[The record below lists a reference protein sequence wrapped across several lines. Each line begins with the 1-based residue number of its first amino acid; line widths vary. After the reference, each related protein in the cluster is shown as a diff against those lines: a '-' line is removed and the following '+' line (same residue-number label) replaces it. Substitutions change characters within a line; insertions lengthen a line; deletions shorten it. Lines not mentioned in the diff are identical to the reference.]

1 MHYFKH
7 RKLIEIMKHTKIQS
21 YHYLEEMLSVMNAS
35 ILLVCVRHFIIV
47 VASGATVFLSAA
59 AVHKVDCDAYGEC
72 YYE

>member
-1 MHYFKH
+1 
-7 RKLIEIMKHTKIQS
+7 
-21 YHYLEEMLSVMNAS
+21 MNAS

-59 AVHKVDCDAYGEC
+59 AVHKVDCDAYGEY